1 MIFFCIMNLNK
12 SCFLRYCL
20 KWNVLMYDFSFAS
33 ETNYKYTHS
42 VIFIL
47 IVNSINLLFLNTAIC
62 QCAPLY
68 SPLKTVR
75 ISLKLQLGSR
85 ALSARPFSSN
95 SSRMAELLKVESVP
109 VLRVSCTC
117 MEELN
122 ITHMNIHIAITM

>member
-1 MIFFCIMNLNK
+1 MIFFCIMNLYK

-20 KWNVLMYDFSFAS
+20 KWNVLMYVFSFAS
-33 ETNYKYTHS
+33 ETNYIHIPLYLFLLLT
-42 VIFIL
+42 VF
-47 IVNSINLLFLNTAIC
+47 NLLFLNTAIC
-62 QCAPLY
+62 QCTPLY